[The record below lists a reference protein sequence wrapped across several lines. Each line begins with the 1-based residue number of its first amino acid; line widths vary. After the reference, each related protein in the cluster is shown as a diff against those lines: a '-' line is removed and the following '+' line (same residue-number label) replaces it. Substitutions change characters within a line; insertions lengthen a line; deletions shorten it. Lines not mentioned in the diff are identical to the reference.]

1 VDTTA
6 LPVYASLTDE
16 ELIERCKS
24 SSNAT
29 ASNELFG
36 ELVRRYQLRIVRWCL
51 RFTGDRECTADLTQE
66 ILFRAYRSFNRFR
79 GDSRFSTWMYVI
91 ARNHCRSAI
100 KKRASEP
107 SSVDQ
112 EVAAAVPD
120 TRSTAV
126 YASIERQHG
135 IERKLRWITQVLT
148 STEAKIMMLHYG
160 QEVPLAAIT
169 RSLGLSNRS
178 GAKAYIVSARRKISS
193 AIRTGKAS
201 ELSGL
206 LRVA

>member
-1 VDTTA
+1 MDTHAITA
-6 LPVYASLTDE
+6 YALLTDE

-24 SSNAT
+24 SSNAA

-36 ELVRRYQLRIVRWCL
+36 ELVKRYQLRIVRWCL
-51 RFTGDRECTADLTQE
+51 RFTGDRESSADLTQE
-66 ILFRAYRSFNRFR
+66 ILFRAYRSFDRFR

-91 ARNHCRSAI
+91 TRNHCRSAI

-107 SSVDQ
+107 SGVDQ

-120 TRSTAV
+120 ARAVSV
-126 YASIERQHG
+126 YAAIERQHG
-135 IERKLRWITQVLT
+135 IERKLRLVTQVLT

-169 RSLGLSNRS
+169 RSLGLRNRS
-178 GAKAYIVSARRKISS
+178 GAKAYIVSARRKLSS
-193 AIRTGKAS
+193 AMRMGKVS
-201 ELSGL
+201 EAADYR
-206 LRVA
+206 RVA

>member
-1 VDTTA
+1 MDTNALTA
-6 LPVYASLTDE
+6 YASLTDE
-16 ELIERCKS
+16 ELIEGCRS
-24 SSNAT
+24 SSDAA

-36 ELVRRYQLRIVRWCL
+36 ELVKRYQRRIVRWCL
-51 RFTGDRECTADLTQE
+51 RFTGDRESTADLAQE
-66 ILFRAYRSFNRFR
+66 ILFRAYRSFDRFR

-100 KKRASEP
+100 KKRVSEP

-120 TRSTAV
+120 TRAVAV
-126 YASIERQHG
+126 YAAIERQHG

-178 GAKAYIVSARRKISS
+178 GAKAYIVSARRKLSS
-193 AIRTGKAS
+193 AIRTGKMS
-201 ELSGL
+201 EPAEY
-206 LRVA
+206 RHVA

>member
-6 LPVYASLTDE
+6 LPQYASLTDE

-24 SSNAT
+24 CSNAT

-91 ARNHCRSAI
+91 ARNHCRSAV

>member
-1 VDTTA
+1 MDTNALTA
-6 LPVYASLTDE
+6 YASLTDE
-16 ELIERCKS
+16 ELIERCRS

-36 ELVRRYQLRIVRWCL
+36 ELVKRYQRRIVRWCL
-51 RFTGDRECTADLTQE
+51 RFTGDRESTADLAQE
-66 ILFRAYRSFNRFR
+66 ILFRAYRSFDRFR
-79 GDSRFSTWMYVI
+79 GESRFSTWMYVI
-91 ARNHCRSAI
+91 TRNHCRSAI
-100 KKRASEP
+100 KKRVSEP

-120 TRSTAV
+120 TRAVAV
-126 YASIERQHG
+126 YAAIERQHG

-178 GAKAYIVSARRKISS
+178 GAKAYIVSARRKLSS
-193 AIRTGKAS
+193 AIRNGKVS
-201 ELSGL
+201 EPAEYR
-206 LRVA
+206 RVA

>member
-1 VDTTA
+1 MATHA

-36 ELVRRYQLRIVRWCL
+36 ELVKRYQLRIVRWCL
-51 RFTGDRECTADLTQE
+51 RFTGDRESTADLAQE

-91 ARNHCRSAI
+91 TRNHCRSAI
-100 KKRASEP
+100 KKRVSEP

-112 EVAAAVPD
+112 DVAAAVPD
-120 TRSTAV
+120 SRAVAV
-126 YASIERQHG
+126 YAAIERQHG
-135 IERKLRWITQVLT
+135 MERKLRWITQVLT

-160 QEVPLAAIT
+160 QEVPLAVIT

-178 GAKAYIVSARRKISS
+178 GAKAYIVSARRKLSS
-193 AIRTGKAS
+193 AIRNGRAN
-201 ELSGL
+201 EPADFR
-206 LRVA
+206 RVA